1 MRLLRRKAKPVSVF
15 LTIFML
21 LLALP
26 YQSTLAAMIETETV
40 LDMSRGQEARAYLN
54 RIIARQDIQAMFI
67 SQGVDPWEAKAR
79 INSLSD
85 AEIVRLYDK
94 IEQLPAGGSD
104 FGIVL
109 GTIAFI
115 FIVLIVTDILGYT
128 NVFTFVK

>member
-40 LDMSRGQEARAYLN
+40 LDMSRGQEARAYLD

>member
-1 MRLLRRKAKPVSVF
+1 
-15 LTIFML
+15 ML

-40 LDMSRGQEARAYLN
+40 LDMSRGQEARAYLD

>member
-1 MRLLRRKAKPVSVF
+1 MRLLRLKAKPISVF
-15 LTIFML
+15 LSIFML

-54 RIIARQDIQAMFI
+54 RIIAREDIQDLFI
-67 SQGVDPWEAKAR
+67 SQGVDPLEARAR
-79 INSLSD
+79 IASLSD
-85 AEIVRLYDK
+85 AEVVRLYDQ

-109 GTIAFI
+109 GTIAVI

-128 NVFTFVK
+128 DVFTFVK

>member
-1 MRLLRRKAKPVSVF
+1 MRLLRLKAKPISVF
-15 LTIFML
+15 LSIFML

-54 RIIARQDIQAMFI
+54 RIIAREDIQDLFV
-67 SQGVDPWEAKAR
+67 SQGVNPLEAKAR
-79 INSLSD
+79 IDSLSD
-85 AEIVRLYDK
+85 AEVVRLYDQ

-109 GTIAFI
+109 GTIAVI

-128 NVFTFVK
+128 DVFTFVK

>member
-1 MRLLRRKAKPVSVF
+1 MRLLRLKAKPISVF
-15 LTIFML
+15 LSIFML

-26 YQSTLAAMIETETV
+26 YQSTLAAIIETETV

-54 RIIARQDIQAMFI
+54 RIIAREDIQDLFV
-67 SQGVDPWEAKAR
+67 SQGVDPLEAKAR
-79 INSLSD
+79 IDSLSD
-85 AEIVRLYDK
+85 AEVVRLYDQ

-109 GTIAFI
+109 GTIAVI

-128 NVFTFVK
+128 DVFTFVK

>member
-40 LDMSRGQEARAYLN
+40 LDMYRGQEARAYLN

-67 SQGVDPWEAKAR
+67 YQGVDPWEAKAR

-85 AEIVRLYDK
+85 AEIVRLYDQ

-104 FGIVL
+104 LGIVL
-109 GTIAFI
+109 GTIAVI
-115 FIVLIVTDILGYT
+115 FIVLIVMDILGYT
-128 NVFTFVK
+128 DVFTFVK

>member
-1 MRLLRRKAKPVSVF
+1 MRLLRLKGKPISVF
-15 LTIFML
+15 LSIFML

-54 RIIARQDIQAMFI
+54 RIIAREDIQDLFI
-67 SQGVDPWEAKAR
+67 SQGVDPLEAKAR
-79 INSLSD
+79 IDSLSD
-85 AEIVRLYDK
+85 AEVVRLYDQ

>member
-1 MRLLRRKAKPVSVF
+1 MRLLRLKAKPISVF
-15 LTIFML
+15 LSIFML

-26 YQSTLAAMIETETV
+26 YQSTLAAIIETKTV

-54 RIIARQDIQAMFI
+54 RIIAREDIQDLFI
-67 SQGVDPWEAKAR
+67 SQGVDPLEARAR
-79 INSLSD
+79 IDSLSD
-85 AEIVRLYDK
+85 AEVVRLYDQ

-109 GTIAFI
+109 GTIAVI

-128 NVFTFVK
+128 DVFTFVK